1 MQYENHA
8 LACQSQMDPAHEAEA
23 PNNFLD
29 LLLPPYCLLCGLPSS
44 RTCICPVCLAE
55 LPWAGHYCRQ
65 CGLPLV
71 VESDSLCGQ
80 CLGHAPPF
88 AYTVYPLQYLFP
100 VDRLVQSFKFNRQLT
115 AGRILARLLCEHVTH
130 HKTAYPEALIPMPLH
145 PLRLFQRGYNQS
157 YELAAYVSRV
167 LGIPLLAGSLQRKRN
182 TRAQS
187 GLSGQQRRRNMR
199 GAFSWRGWYPPPR
212 HVVLVDD
219 VMTTGTTVAECAR
232 VLKKA
237 GSKRVDVWVA
247 ARAMPASHR

>member
-1 MQYENHA
+1 MQYENHTTD
-8 LACQSQMDPAHEAEA
+8 CQSQMGHA
-23 PNNFLD
+23 PKGDALSNLLD
-29 LLLPPYCLLCGLPSS
+29 TLLPPHCVLCGLPSS
-44 RTCICPVCLAE
+44 PACICPICLAD
-55 LPWAGHYCRQ
+55 LPRAGSSCRQ
-65 CGLPLV
+65 CGLPLAAV
-71 VESDSLCGQ
+71 GDMLCGH
-80 CLGHAPPF
+80 CLGRAAPF

-100 VDRLVQSFKFNRQLT
+100 VDRLVQSFKFNRQLA

-130 HKTAYPEALIPMPLH
+130 HKTAFPEALIPMPLH
-145 PLRLFQRGYNQS
+145 SLRLFRRGYNQAH
-157 YELAAYVSRV
+157 ELAAYISRV
-167 LGIPLLAGSLQRKRN
+167 LGIPLLSGSLRRKRN

-187 GLSGQQRRRNMR
+187 GLSGQQRRCNVR

-212 HVVLVDD
+212 HVVVVDD